1 MENPRRKHVRSDSS
15 SIHSSNTRKTSAS
28 QSTIKRG
35 HAGDNPKTALI
46 SVKKPSPKQSGKQQT
61 QFLSTKQFTKTPP
74 KTKPN
79 QTPTKDNTAKTQATQ
94 GNGKLVTNQRKQGI
108 STKNLSSNIVT
119 IKRPSPLTKTA
130 SDISNQSVTKK
141 NGTTKKS
148 TEKHLSGHKS
158 KKVNSNTGPDE
169 IVSPR
174 MEIETRDAKND
185 GIGQNTVP
193 LRQTL
198 VAQANNLGEAKTHI
212 ENNSLV
218 HDPTS
223 SKEHQTHNGKMTSAE
238 IVTELDLHSCIVNCE
253 WEKMYSQLKEL
264 STKSNILSTLNA
276 MSKEDATVLHAC
288 CWKAPAGLT
297 LIVIKLL
304 PLHGDEAKSI
314 FLTQDKDGNTPI
326 HLCAAN
332 MMPFYDENSLKTIID
347 ISVLECLI
355 TAAPEAL
362 LLRNKV
368 GDTPLHLFVTSHAA
382 SVSSLSSIHPT
393 PELSRTSL
401 KALTKLL
408 DNLGETEISEM
419 KDILGSTPF
428 HSALTSPT
436 DESILSALLD
446 RCPSVCKVEDGK
458 GMIPLHYVAAF
469 LITPVAIVKNMIS
482 IYQYGL
488 CHKTKDGDTP
498 LHILVR
504 NSADDVDLEEI
515 KAKKTKLFN
524 RNAIEIL
531 QMLMGNTGMCFVEND
546 KHLNEEYD
554 PYFIKNNESVSSQIS
569 FLLSHYTS

>member
-1 MENPRRKHVRSDSS
+1 MESPSRKPLRSDSS

-28 QSTIKRG
+28 QSTFKRG
-35 HAGDNPKTALI
+35 SKKSALI
-46 SVKKPSPKQSGKQQT
+46 IVKKPSPKQSGKQQS
-61 QFLSTKQFTKTPP
+61 QLLSTKELTKT
-74 KTKPN
+74 KSN
-79 QTPTKDNTAKTQATQ
+79 QTPTNKNNSVKSQATQ
-94 GNGKLVTNQRKQGI
+94 GTGKLVTNQRKQEI
-108 STKNLSSNIVT
+108 SSKNRHI
-119 IKRPSPLTKTA
+119 R
-130 SDISNQSVTKK
+130 NQSVTKK
-141 NGTTKKS
+141 NGTTTATDTTKKS
-148 TEKHLSGHKS
+148 TDKLSSGNKS
-158 KKVNSNTGPDE
+158 KIENSNTGPDE

-174 MEIETRDAKND
+174 MEIEIRDTKND

-193 LRQTL
+193 LRQSL
-198 VAQANNLGEAKTHI
+198 VAQANNNLGEAKTHI
-212 ENNSLV
+212 ENDSLV

-223 SKEHQTHNGKMTSAE
+223 SKEHQTYNDKMTNAE
-238 IVTELDLHSCIVNCE
+238 IVTEIDLHSCIVNCE
-253 WEKMYSQLKEL
+253 WEKMYSQLKVL
-264 STKSNILSTLNA
+264 STKSNIISTLNA
-276 MSKEDATVLHAC
+276 MSKEDASVLHAC

-304 PLHGDEAKSI
+304 PLYGDEAKSI

-332 MMPFYDENSLKTIID
+332 MMPFYDENSSKTIID

-355 TAAPEAL
+355 TAEPKAL

-382 SVSSLSSIHPT
+382 SISSLSSIHPT

-401 KALTKLL
+401 KALTKVL
-408 DNLGETEISEM
+408 DNLGEIKISDM

-469 LITPVAIVKNMIS
+469 LITPVTIVKKMIS

-504 NSADDVDLEEI
+504 NSAEDVDLEEI
-515 KAKKTKLFN
+515 KGSGKTKLLD

-531 QMLMGNTGMCFVEND
+531 QMLMGNTGISFVEND

-554 PYFIKNNESVSSQIS
+554 PYFIKNNESVSKNLTLFSRDA
-569 FLLSHYTS
+569 L